1 MPPRIAIGTSQ
12 RPNPLRC
19 GRRRGRELTRRRYL
33 TARIGGAA
41 RADRW
46 PRPGAGRV
54 GGAQHQRQDTA
65 PVKSRTPD
73 QPALKYALGSRSP
86 QRRRPIV
93 SEVTLEERGRALEN
107 QFYEKENQEK
117 LTAMKHKL
125 DAQRSKDELRKASGM
140 SDDAVLDQLV
150 ALGLRAN
157 TIAALSLVP
166 LIQVAWADGAIQ
178 DNERTAIL
186 QGAHGK
192 GLTDGSDGYE
202 LLQTWLKKQPGD
214 ELFVAWEAYIKAL
227 ASQLNDEQNRLLK
240 NQIVGFAKM
249 VAAAAG
255 GILGFG
261 KVSSTEEKV
270 LHRIEAA
277 FNR

>member
-1 MPPRIAIGTSQ
+1 M
-12 RPNPLRC
+12 
-19 GRRRGRELTRRRYL
+19 
-33 TARIGGAA
+33 
-41 RADRW
+41 
-46 PRPGAGRV
+46 
-54 GGAQHQRQDTA
+54 
-65 PVKSRTPD
+65 
-73 QPALKYALGSRSP
+73 
-86 QRRRPIV
+86 

-117 LTAMKHKL
+117 LAAMKQKL
-125 DAQRSKDELRKASGM
+125 DAQRTKEELRKASGM

-150 ALGLRAN
+150 TLGMRGN

-192 GLTDGSDGYE
+192 GLEEGSPGYE
-202 LLQTWLKKQPGD
+202 LLQSWLTRRPSD
-214 ELFVAWEAYIKAL
+214 ELFAAWEAYIKAL

-240 NQIVGFAKM
+240 NQIVGFAKL
-249 VAAAAG
+249 VATAAG

-261 KVSSTEEKV
+261 KVSATEEKV
-270 LHRIEAA
+270 LDQIEAA
-277 FNR
+277 FQR

>member
-1 MPPRIAIGTSQ
+1 
-12 RPNPLRC
+12 
-19 GRRRGRELTRRRYL
+19 
-33 TARIGGAA
+33 
-41 RADRW
+41 
-46 PRPGAGRV
+46 
-54 GGAQHQRQDTA
+54 
-65 PVKSRTPD
+65 
-73 QPALKYALGSRSP
+73 
-86 QRRRPIV
+86 V
-93 SEVTLEERGRALEN
+93 SEVTLEQRGRALEN

-117 LTAMKHKL
+117 LTTMKIKL
-125 DAQRSKDELRKASGM
+125 DLQRSKDDLRKASGM
-140 SDDAVLDQLV
+140 SDEAVLEQLV

-166 LIQVAWADGAIQ
+166 LIQVAWADGSIQ

-192 GLTDGSDGYE
+192 GLEEGTDGYE
-202 LLQTWLKKQPGD
+202 LLQTWLKRRPGD
-214 ELFVAWEAYIKAL
+214 PLFAAWEAYIKAL

-240 NQIVGFAKM
+240 NQILGFAKM

-261 KVSSTEEKV
+261 KVSATEERV

-277 FNR
+277 FQR

>member
-1 MPPRIAIGTSQ
+1 M
-12 RPNPLRC
+12 
-19 GRRRGRELTRRRYL
+19 
-33 TARIGGAA
+33 GGE
-41 RADRW
+41 
-46 PRPGAGRV
+46 
-54 GGAQHQRQDTA
+54 T
-65 PVKSRTPD
+65 
-73 QPALKYALGSRSP
+73 ALGFEEP
-86 QRRRPIV
+86 AKEPAV
-93 SEVTLEERGRALEN
+93 SEVTLQDRERALEN

-117 LTAMKHKL
+117 LAAMKRKL
-125 DAQRSKDELRKASGM
+125 DAQASREELRKASGM
-140 SDDAVLDQLV
+140 TDDAVLDQLV
-150 ALGLRAN
+150 ALGMRGN

-192 GLTDGSDGYE
+192 GLEEGSDGYE
-202 LLQTWLKKQPGD
+202 LLQRWLERQPGD
-214 ELFVAWEAYIKAL
+214 ELFTAWEAYIKAL

-261 KVSSTEEKV
+261 KVSSSEEKV
-270 LHRIEAA
+270 LQRIEAA
-277 FNR
+277 FQR

>member
-1 MPPRIAIGTSQ
+1 M
-12 RPNPLRC
+12 
-19 GRRRGRELTRRRYL
+19 
-33 TARIGGAA
+33 
-41 RADRW
+41 
-46 PRPGAGRV
+46 
-54 GGAQHQRQDTA
+54 
-65 PVKSRTPD
+65 
-73 QPALKYALGSRSP
+73 
-86 QRRRPIV
+86 

-117 LTAMKHKL
+117 LAAMKHKL
-125 DAQRSKDELRKASGM
+125 DSQRTKDELRRASGM
-140 SDDAVLDQLV
+140 SDDAVLDKLV
-150 ALGLRAN
+150 TLGLRAN

-166 LIQVAWADGAIQ
+166 LIQVAWADGTIQ

-192 GLTDGSDGYE
+192 GLEDGTPGYE
-202 LLQTWLKKQPGD
+202 LLQTWLKSPPAE
-214 ELFVAWEAYIKAL
+214 ELFVAWESYIKAL

-261 KVSSTEEKV
+261 KVSASEEKV
-270 LHRIEAA
+270 LNRIDAA